1 MTTPDAT
8 PFSVHNG
15 DATANL
21 LLICDHASNALP
33 QGYGTLGLPEQSLQ
47 RHIAYDIGA
56 AEVARG
62 LAERLGCVAVLGG
75 FSRLL
80 IDPNRGLDDPT
91 LVMKLSD
98 GEIIP
103 ANLHVDADDDHEELQ
118 RRIDS
123 WYLPYHEEISR
134 RTGSLQ
140 GDLPALIAVHSF
152 TPSWKGEDR
161 PWDIGIL
168 WGEDDRLAQAMVAS
182 LENLNEVTVGHNEP
196 YHGGLEGE
204 SVERHGLQNGFLHA
218 CLEIRQ
224 DQLGTAE
231 ERNLWI
237 ARLEK
242 VIPEAL
248 SLARKSRR

>member
-1 MTTPDAT
+1 MTTADAT

-15 DATANL
+15 KATTDL

-33 QGYGTLGLPEQSLQ
+33 QDYGSLGLPAESLK

-56 AEVARG
+56 AEVASG
-62 LAERLGCVAVLGG
+62 LAERLDCPAVLGG

-103 ANLHVDADDDHEELQ
+103 DNLHVDPDDDREEWQ
-118 RRIDS
+118 KRVDT
-123 WYLPYHEEISR
+123 WYLPYHQEIAR
-134 RTGSLQ
+134 RVKTLQ

-152 TPSWKGEDR
+152 TPKWKDEDR
-161 PWDIGIL
+161 PWDIGLL
-168 WGEDDRLAQAMVAS
+168 WGEDDRLAQVLIAG
-182 LENLNEVTVGHNEP
+182 LERLEGLRVGHNEP

-204 SVERHGLQNGFLHA
+204 SVQRHGLNNGLLHA

-224 DQLGTAE
+224 DQLGNTE
-231 ERNLWI
+231 DRDLWI
-237 ARLEK
+237 ARLAT
-242 VIPEAL
+242 VISEAL
-248 SLARKSRR
+248 PVARSRRE